1 MKKSAFTLI
10 ELSIVLVIIGL
21 LVGGSFKV
29 LKIMRERAQITRAQ
43 DDVKI
48 AKEAVIGNTI
58 LNANTLPDQA
68 YFDQNLSPVKDNQH
82 PLFYADDTDL
92 EATDICSF
100 TATHLS
106 VVTPSHT
113 ISDVAFVIASESS
126 NHNMQT
132 AKKDDG
138 DGDFSVHTYKYE
150 TKVDDNTSP
159 VNIVENYDDI
169 VQWVTLAELQK
180 DLQCSQK
187 PFNFL
192 NTSLPT
198 ANVNED
204 YSATLYVENNVTDV
218 SITCDRDSDMGI
230 DFSDPSFSGTP
241 TVSGTNHWECTAS
254 ENSPGTRS
262 VTKQYVIT
270 INSVAGGS
278 GGSGGSGGGFPFP
291 LP

>member
-29 LKIMRERAQITRAQ
+29 LKIMRERAQVTRAQ
-43 DDVKI
+43 DDVKAAVETVVGNS
-48 AKEAVIGNTI
+48 AK
-58 LNANTLPDQA
+58 NADTLPSVT
-68 YFDQNLSPVKDNQH
+68 FFNQNLSPVKDNQH
-82 PLFYADDTDL
+82 PLFYANDADL

-106 VVTPSHT
+106 VVTPSRT

-138 DGDFSVHTYKYE
+138 GGDFSVHTYKYE
-150 TKVDDNTSP
+150 KKVDDNTSP

-169 VQWVTLAELQK
+169 VQWVTLAQLQR

-187 PFNFL
+187 PLHFL

-198 ANVNED
+198 ANVGED

-241 TVSGTNHWECTAS
+241 TTSGTNHWECTAS
-254 ENSPGTRS
+254 ESSPGTRS
-262 VTKQYVIT
+262 ITKQYVIT
-270 INSVAGGS
+270 INSVVGGS
-278 GGSGGSGGGFPFP
+278 GGGGGGFPFP
-291 LP
+291 